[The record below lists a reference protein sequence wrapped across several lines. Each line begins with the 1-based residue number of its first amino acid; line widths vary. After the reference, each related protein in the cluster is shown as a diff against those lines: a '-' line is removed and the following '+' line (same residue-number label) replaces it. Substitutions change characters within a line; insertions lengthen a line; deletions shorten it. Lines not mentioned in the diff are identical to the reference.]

1 MISTDTLPAP
11 AEASHWR
18 ASLQL
23 RFAQSNR
30 GCRLMHSA
38 HQGPLYVQKPF
49 YPEGSDLAHV
59 YLLHPPG
66 GLVSGDRLSIDIR
79 LEKDARVLVTTPG
92 AGRVYRARSDRTL
105 QQQCT
110 TLVLENDAVMEYL
123 PQENI
128 IYPSASARLDTK
140 IEMAP
145 GSRFIGWEICCLGL
159 PASDLRFS
167 DGELSQ
173 RLSISAGS
181 RPLLVERFEL
191 NDLNREL
198 YESAVG
204 LRGQPVTALMVAGPF
219 DEEQRSEPVMEHLLE
234 TLRAV
239 IAVYQSYVNFKQT
252 SLCAV
257 TVLNGFVVAR
267 YLGSNADEA
276 KRLFISLWQVLR
288 PQLTGREACAPR
300 IWAT

>member
-1 MISTDTLPAP
+1 MISTDSLPAP
-11 AEASHWR
+11 ATASHWR
-18 ASLQL
+18 ASLEL
-23 RFAQSNR
+23 RFAQSSR

-49 YPEGSDLAHV
+49 YPEGSDLAHI

-66 GLVSGDRLSIDIR
+66 GLVSGDRLNIDVQ
-79 LEKDARVLVTTPG
+79 LQANARVLLTTPG
-92 AGRVYRARSDRTL
+92 AGRVYKARIDRTL

-110 TLVLENDAVMEYL
+110 TMVLGNDAVMEYL

-159 PASDLRFS
+159 PASDMRFS

-173 RLSISAGS
+173 RLSIFAGTK
-181 RPLLVERFEL
+181 PLLVERFEL
-191 NDLNREL
+191 NDHNRGL

-219 DEEQRSEPVMEHLLE
+219 ADEQHTQETMEAQLE
-234 TLRAV
+234 TLRVV
-239 IAVYQSYVNFKQT
+239 IAGYQANKYFQQT

-257 TVLNGFVVAR
+257 TVLNDFIVAR

-288 PQLTGREACAPR
+288 PLLTGREACAPR

>member
-1 MISTDTLPAP
+1 MISADNLSAP
-11 AEASHWR
+11 VAASHWR
-18 ASLQL
+18 ASLEL
-23 RFAQSNR
+23 RFAQSIR
-30 GCRLMHSA
+30 GCRLVHSA

-66 GLVSGDRLSIDIR
+66 GLVSGDRLSIDVQ
-79 LEKDARVLVTTPG
+79 LAANARVLLTTPG
-92 AGRVYRARSDRTL
+92 AGRVYKARSDRTL

-110 TLVLENDAVMEYL
+110 TMVLDNDAVMEYL

-173 RLSISAGS
+173 RLSIFAGTK
-181 RPLLVERFEL
+181 PLLVERFEL
-191 NDLNREL
+191 NDHNRGL

-219 DEEQRSEPVMEHLLE
+219 ADDQHSQGTMESLLE
-234 TLRAV
+234 TLRVV
-239 IAVYQSYVNFKQT
+239 IAGYQANKYFQQT

-276 KRLFISLWQVLR
+276 KRLFISLWQLIR
-288 PQLTGREACAPR
+288 PLLTGREACAPR